1 MIPTESKPQDWEF
14 YLTSDD
20 LGVLINLM
28 KRNKANAIYFSSNS
42 LIELREDIDQIV
54 YDKELLNT
62 KN

>member
-1 MIPTESKPQDWEF
+1 
-14 YLTSDD
+14 
-20 LGVLINLM
+20 M